1 MLLRNLD
8 LLSRD
13 PAAFFS
19 ILAALVITLLIGFTL
34 HEFSHAS
41 VAYRLGD
48 STPLRAGRL
57 TLNPLAHLD
66 PIGTLLLLL
75 AGFGWA
81 KPVPINPYAM
91 RVSPRMGMAV
101 TAAAGPL
108 TNLVIA
114 GLAGLPLK
122 MGLVTS
128 GAAELLLFYM
138 VFINIILAVFN
149 LIPLAPLDGFN
160 VALGLLPQRAAASFA
175 RLERWGPGILLV
187 VFLLGFV
194 TPYSPLSAV
203 LDPFLSFFSR
213 VFTGS
218 EL

>member
-1 MLLRNLD
+1 M
-8 LLSRD
+8 SRD

-34 HEFSHAS
+34 HEFSHGV

-48 STPLRAGRL
+48 RTAQRAGRL

-66 PIGTLLLLL
+66 PMGTLLLLL

-91 RVSPRMGMAV
+91 RIGPKLGMAL
-101 TAAAGPL
+101 TAAAGPV

-128 GAAELLLFYM
+128 GAPELLLVYM
-138 VFINIILAVFN
+138 VVINIILAVFN
-149 LIPLAPLDGFN
+149 LIPLAPLDGFK

-175 RLERWGPGILLV
+175 RLEPWGPGILLV
-187 VFLLGFV
+187 VLLIGFV

-213 VFTGS
+213 AFTGA

>member
-13 PAAFFS
+13 PVAFFS

-34 HEFSHAS
+34 HEFSHGA

-48 STPLRAGRL
+48 RTAQRAGRL

-66 PIGTLLLLL
+66 PMGTLLLLL

-91 RVSPRMGMAV
+91 RSPKLGMAL

-108 TNLVIA
+108 MNLALA
-114 GLAGLPLK
+114 GLSGLPLK
-122 MGLVTS
+122 MGLVTA
-128 GAAELLLFYM
+128 GAAELLLVYM
-138 VFINIILAVFN
+138 VVINIILAVFN

-160 VALGLLPQRAAASFA
+160 VALGLLPQRAATSFA
-175 RLERWGPGILLV
+175 RLAPWGPGILIV
-187 VFLLGFV
+187 VFLIGFV
-194 TPYSPLSAV
+194 TPYSPLTAV
-203 LDPFLSFFSR
+203 LGPFLSFFSR

>member
-1 MLLRNLD
+1 MIFRNLD

-19 ILAALVITLLIGFTL
+19 ILAALVITLLVGLTL
-34 HEFSHAS
+34 HELTHAS
-41 VAYRLGD
+41 VAHRLGD
-48 STPLRAGRL
+48 RTPQRAGRL

-66 PIGTLLLLL
+66 PLGTLLLFL

-81 KPVPINPYAM
+81 KPVPVNPYAM
-91 RVSPRMGMAV
+91 SVTPRLGMAL
-101 TAAAGPL
+101 TAGAGPL
-108 TNLVIA
+108 MNLAIA
-114 GLAGLPLK
+114 GVSGIPLK

-128 GAAELLLFYM
+128 GAPELLLVYM
-138 VFINIILAVFN
+138 VVINIILAVFN

-160 VALGLLPQRAAASFA
+160 VALGVLPPPASASFA
-175 RLERWGPGILLV
+175 RLAPWGPGILLV
-187 VFLLGFV
+187 VLLIGFV
-194 TPYSPLSAV
+194 TPFSPIGTV

-213 VFTGS
+213 AFTGT